1 LEITMKLRTFYP
13 ASIGV
18 CLTLLALS
26 AGGQTT
32 TGNASHD
39 AVTPGKAATAGATTS
54 AASKSAMAPASN
66 TQHHAT
72 AHHKTHAKHK
82 QMATASPTSNQDTA
96 YHAALKHCVAGPAGQ
111 RESCLDDTIARF
123 GRA

>member
-1 LEITMKLRTFYP
+1 MKLRTLYP

-18 CLTLLALS
+18 CLTFLTLS

-32 TGNASHD
+32 TDNASHD

-54 AASKSAMAPASN
+54 AAGKSAVAPASN
-66 TQHHAT
+66 TQEHHAT

-82 QMATASPTSNQDTA
+82 RMATASPASNQDTA